1 MAGAALRVNGSI
13 SPSPRPRSPRRLT
26 EEPIARLANAEGKR
40 CHGPSHQARSPPPAQ
55 PTRDQPSPGARR
67 GAAAAQL
74 AAVATQRPSALVP
87 IPHVRSRSAIA
98 ASRHRD
104 PPPIIH
110 RRTIPHQ
117 PGATQ
122 HPISLGVTPPSSLL
136 APLAPARA
144 PPPRRQRFQGVP
156 SLTLCAPP
164 RYTGTAPMAA
174 APESLDLRRA
184 RDDRGPR
191 RDGAHRAAR
200 DARSS
205 RFSCPR

>member
-13 SPSPRPRSPRRLT
+13 SPSPCPRSPRRRT
-26 EEPIARLANAEGKR
+26 EEPIARLATADGKR
-40 CHGPSHQARSPPPAQ
+40 CHGPARSPPPAH
-55 PTRDQPSPGARR
+55 PTRDQPSPGA
-67 GAAAAQL
+67 Q
-74 AAVATQRPSALVP
+74 SAEPPLP
-87 IPHVRSRSAIA
+87 KIA
-98 ASRHRD
+98 ALSSSPEPLSPAPRAPPSRGFSRRD

-122 HPISLGVTPPSSLL
+122 HPDQPRRHTSVVAAGAARTPAL
-136 APLAPARA
+136 ALR
-144 PPPRRQRFQGVP
+144 PRRQRFQGVP